1 MADLKGFNQDEQGRS
16 APVNQGANDTKAAAI
31 STDTLGLKNPAF
43 WYSGGFI
50 VAFVLMA
57 IFAEARLAKIVEV
70 GFAWSVKIFGPFWQ
84 ILLLATFVIALAVG
98 AGRTG
103 RVILGNLPVPEID
116 SFKWMAILFCTLL
129 AGGGVFWAAAEP
141 IAHFVSAPPLY
152 GESADLQQRAFNA
165 LSQSFM
171 HWGFLAWAIVGSL
184 TAIVI
189 MHLHYDKGLPLKPRT
204 LLYPVFGER
213 VLTGQ
218 TGAIIDACC
227 IVAVAAGTI
236 GPIGFLGLQ
245 TSYALNELFGIPD
258 TFTTQLII
266 IVFAIALY
274 TLSAISGLTRGMQ
287 LLSRFNVMLAFA
299 LMVFI
304 LLFGPTNFIV
314 NGYIQGV
321 GTMID
326 NFVPMATFRGDEGW
340 LSWWTVFF
348 WGWFLGYGPMMAIF
362 IARISRGRTIRQLI
376 TTVCI
381 IAPLVTCFWFTV
393 VGGSGLAFE
402 IANPGSVSSAFEGF
416 NLPGALLAVTQ
427 QLPFPLITSILF
439 LILTTVFI
447 VTTGDSM
454 TYTISVVIS
463 GEREPNAMIRTF
475 WGIMMGVTAIVLI
488 SLGSGG
494 VTALQSFI
502 VITAVPVS
510 FVLLPSL
517 WNGPQIAQKM
527 AREQD
532 LYRPNK
538 VEVRHKIS
546 EEKLAKASTENKI
559 SAEKSL

>member
-1 MADLKGFNQDEQGRS
+1 MADLKGFNSKRHEQGRS
-16 APVNQGANDTKAAAI
+16 HKTAKIADALAHADNP
-31 STDTLGLKNPAF
+31 SDTLGLKNPAF

-50 VAFVLMA
+50 IAFVLMA
-57 IFAEARLAKIVEV
+57 IFAEEYLAKLINV
-70 GFAWSVKIFGPFWQ
+70 GFSWSATIFGPFWQ

-103 RVILGNLPVPEID
+103 RVILGGLAKPEMD

-141 IAHFVSAPPLY
+141 IAHFVSAPPVY
-152 GESADLQQRAFNA
+152 AETADIQQRAFNA

-171 HWGFLAWAIVGSL
+171 HWGFLAWSIVGSL
-184 TAIVI
+184 TAIVV

-204 LLYPVFGER
+204 LLYPMFGER
-213 VLTGQ
+213 VLKGQ

-245 TSYALNELFGIPD
+245 TSYALNTLFGIPD

-266 IVFAIALY
+266 IIFAIALY
-274 TLSAISGLTRGMQ
+274 TLSAISGLARGMQ
-287 LLSRFNVMLAFA
+287 LLSRFNVILAFS
-299 LMVFI
+299 LMIFI
-304 LLFGPTNFIV
+304 LMFGPSKFIV

-321 GTMID
+321 GTMVQ
-326 NFVPMATFRGDEGW
+326 NFIPMATYRGDEAW
-340 LSWWTVFF
+340 LGSWTVFF

-362 IARISRGRTIRQLI
+362 IARISRGRTIRELI

-381 IAPLVTCFWFTV
+381 LAPLVTCFWFTV
-393 VGGSGLAFE
+393 IGGSGLAFE
-402 IANPGSVSSAFEGF
+402 IANPGSVSTAFEGF
-416 NLPGALLAVTQ
+416 NLPGALLAITQ
-427 QLPFPLITSILF
+427 QLPFPLITSLLF
-439 LILTTVFI
+439 IILTMVFI

-475 WGIMMGVTAIVLI
+475 WGVMMGVTAIVLI
-488 SLGSGG
+488 SLGAGG

-517 WNGPQIAQKM
+517 WNGPKIAQQM

-532 LYRPNK
+532 LYRPNR
-538 VEVRHKIS
+538 VETAHQLT
-546 EEKLAKASTENKI
+546 EEQLV
-559 SAEKSL
+559 EKNIGKEVD